1 MIFVDIASIVVKAG
15 DGGDGA
21 VSFRHEP
28 YVDRG
33 GPNGGDGGRGGN
45 VVFKSA
51 LNLNTLS
58 DFRHTKQL
66 KAEHGGKGAR
76 ANRHGANGQDLIV
89 KVPVGTVVMQG
100 DAIIADL
107 NEPEMEKIVAKG
119 GDGGFGNAHFTSS
132 TRQAPNFAEN
142 GEPGEEYEFTLEVKV
157 IADVGLV
164 GLPNA
169 GKSTL
174 LSVVSN
180 ARPEIANYPFTT
192 LIPNLG
198 VADVGE
204 QSLLIADIPG
214 LIEGASEGRG
224 LGDDFLRHVERTA
237 VLIHLIDVY
246 SNDIAKDYQ
255 TIVNELKSYK
265 VDLTDRPIFVALTKV
280 EGVDQDII
288 NDQMLQ
294 ISKVAGNIEIYAIS
308 SVAKQGVETLLADVY
323 QAVSEYRI
331 VEEDVDDEGKVVK
344 LEDEQLSWKIDE
356 IEGGLRITG
365 SKIEKFAK
373 RTDFTN
379 PEAVHRLRDIMKKM
393 GITRELMRRQLDQD
407 TEIQFGRAGNYRIK
421 F

>member
-1 MIFVDIASIVVKAG
+1 M
-15 DGGDGA
+15 
-21 VSFRHEP
+21 
-28 YVDRG
+28 
-33 GPNGGDGGRGGN
+33 
-45 VVFKSA
+45 
-51 LNLNTLS
+51 
-58 DFRHTKQL
+58 
-66 KAEHGGKGAR
+66 
-76 ANRHGANGQDLIV
+76 
-89 KVPVGTVVMQG
+89 
-100 DAIIADL
+100 
-107 NEPEMEKIVAKG
+107 
-119 GDGGFGNAHFTSS
+119 
-132 TRQAPNFAEN
+132 
-142 GEPGEEYEFTLEVKV
+142 
-157 IADVGLV
+157 
-164 GLPNA
+164 
-169 GKSTL
+169 
-174 LSVVSN
+174 
-180 ARPEIANYPFTT
+180 
-192 LIPNLG
+192 
-198 VADVGE
+198 
-204 QSLLIADIPG
+204 LIADIPG